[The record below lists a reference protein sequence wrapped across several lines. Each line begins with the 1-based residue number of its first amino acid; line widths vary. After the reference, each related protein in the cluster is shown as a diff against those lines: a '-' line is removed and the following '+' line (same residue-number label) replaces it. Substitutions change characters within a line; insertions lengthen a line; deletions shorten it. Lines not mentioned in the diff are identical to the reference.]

1 MLGRSQC
8 GPPSPG
14 PSPPS
19 SALQAQPLSHTMSLR
34 LQSCTPQPGPAWCP
48 QGSWAPTKGLMGKPQ
63 SGAVMGPGH
72 TACPGQ
78 SWESNL
84 KSYKLPGPKGCPP
97 SPLNYTALRLPS
109 KWECPDASN
118 SEASACQGWE
128 AMRSGQGQYV
138 LLEARV
144 RVVER
149 RWPWALE
156 QPRVLSSAS
165 VAVA

>member
-1 MLGRSQC
+1 MAHRAPAPPTLLRPA
-8 GPPSPG
+8 GPTTVPYDEPE
-14 PSPPS
+14 
-19 SALQAQPLSHTMSLR
+19 
-34 LQSCTPQPGPAWCP
+34 TPKLHSPAWSRLVSP
-48 QGSWAPTKGLMGKPQ
+48 GSWAPTKGLMGKPQ

-149 RWPWALE
+149 RWLWALE

-165 VAVA
+165 MAVA